1 MSRVWKTKFGLRR
14 VRNDAPTL
22 VEAIVAAT
30 GLSDNPKEQ
39 AEIAAALMDL
49 PLDQVTAEMA
59 KVAVQIAQ
67 SKSVKTIGLAAANGT
82 RRAVIVERK
91 PLRRPA
97 GNRRLV
103 SRP

>member
-1 MSRVWKTKFGLRR
+1 MSKVWKTKFGLRR

-22 VEAIVAAT
+22 AEAIIAAT
-30 GLSDNPKEQ
+30 GLTDDPKEQ

-59 KVAVQIAQ
+59 KVTMH
-67 SKSVKTIGLAAANGT
+67 KSQNKPVRTIGLAAPNGT

-97 GNRRLV
+97 GNRRFV
-103 SRP
+103 